1 MQTTIVPSIK
11 QLPRIPRSGE
21 IYLSVD
27 LAMADPGRVWELAKL
42 LELTPELA
50 YLPTTRGIEI
60 HALLHHEQR
69 QLSSLLDTEDF
80 DERIESLMSGG
91 INPDAIR
98 FVYGRE
104 RSPQS
109 KSGVECGKSS

>member
-1 MQTTIVPSIK
+1 MQTTIVPNIK

-21 IYLSVD
+21 IYLSID
-27 LAMADPGRVWELAKL
+27 LAMADPGSVWELAKL
-42 LELTPELA
+42 LGFAPELA

-69 QLSSLLDTEDF
+69 QLSSLLDTDDF
-80 DERIESLMSGG
+80 DERIESLMAGG
-91 INPDAIR
+91 IDPDAIR

-104 RSPQS
+104 RSPLHKAS
-109 KSGVECGKSS
+109 PTTPL